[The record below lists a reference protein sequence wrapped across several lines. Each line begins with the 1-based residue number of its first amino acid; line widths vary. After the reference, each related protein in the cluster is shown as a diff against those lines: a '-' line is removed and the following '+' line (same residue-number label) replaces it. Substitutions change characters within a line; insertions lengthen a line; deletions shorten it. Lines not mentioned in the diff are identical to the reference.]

1 MTLPVPTLV
10 LRSATFADDEPVYAN
25 MPGRLAHKEM
35 PVFGRADMWPGD
47 CIRRPANKAPGAWLC
62 SFPADPRW
70 NLLARE
76 TSFAMLNP
84 QHPALQAAGIFLPPG
99 TWGLSTTR
107 AFGSALNKLR
117 LWADE
122 QQMPADF
129 GLWQVEDW
137 QGFIAARAEI
147 TAPGSVRRMVD
158 AVRHLI
164 VFSPVLT
171 GVPTLEDPWP
181 GQSASAVAQCPWTD
195 ELSTAAIAPEVWWP
209 LLRAAW
215 AYIDRFAPEI
225 LARHD
230 HATQPKRERWMR
242 TQGQLDAL
250 LEEWLAAPGSR
261 VPINAHLAGTPDEG
275 RPLWATLSHEVSKSP
290 NPSLF
295 VPRSAAGRARRQRVE
310 LWIQQTN
317 RTVSQSPRQRKD
329 RAVEVR
335 PPQRLSPAEQ
345 DEILRRW
352 LDAPANL
359 IPLRSPDTQTGE
371 PAEPDWN
378 EVARLV
384 YEAEYSDALSLGGS
398 HHRAA
403 ARRAW
408 IRQVVASAPERTRP
422 VDTSQTP
429 RVLRAAGY
437 IWVAA
442 LTAMRDSEIFEITR
456 GAVTQYYGAPAVA
469 SRQVKHD
476 DSRPRS
482 HWWIIEAVAQAIA
495 VAEALSRHDTRV
507 FGAINPALGDGFRPI
522 RDIED
527 FITLVNA
534 NRHLTGL
541 DEIPAGLVRPH
552 MFRKTMAVIAAQEP
566 DGEIA
571 LGIQLKHAARRAL
584 ANRTTLAYGKPDA
597 RWAKE
602 FDNQLQT
609 VAAKKLATLLQAR
622 RAGQTIAVGPGAARF
637 HAGLDRVN
645 KAVEQSISLR
655 AQIADERLEI
665 TLLREEFAD
674 LHLGT
679 INHCLWNAPTA
690 ECQNQLPPDQ
700 RGTTPLL
707 GACQPARCRNS
718 VLTIAHERVW
728 RMEEADLVEFL
739 KKKLSRPLREQA
751 ENRLSEIRSTNVQFA
766 KMKESV

>member
-1 MTLPVPTLV
+1 MTLPAPTRV
-10 LRSATFADDEPVYAN
+10 LRSAIFAEDEPVYAN
-25 MPGRLAHKEM
+25 LPGRLAHKEM

-47 CIRRPANKAPGAWLC
+47 CIRRPANRVPGAWCC
-62 SFPADPRW
+62 SFPSDPRW

-76 TSFAMLNP
+76 ISFAMLNP

-107 AFGSALNKLR
+107 AFGSALNTLR
-117 LWADE
+117 EWADE
-122 QQMPADF
+122 QHMPADF

-147 TAPGSVRRMVD
+147 TAPGTVRRTVA
-158 AVRHLI
+158 AVRHL
-164 VFSPVLT
+164 VLFSPVLT

-181 GQSASAVAQCPWTD
+181 GKSDSAVAQCPWTD
-195 ELSTAAIAPEVWWP
+195 ELSTPTIAPEVWWP

-215 AYIDRFAPEI
+215 AYIERFAPEI
-225 LARHD
+225 LARHA
-230 HATQPKRERWMR
+230 HATEPKRERRMR
-242 TQGQLDAL
+242 PRRLDAL
-250 LEEWLAAPGSR
+250 LEEWLADPGSR

-275 RPLWATLSHEVSKSP
+275 RPLWATLSREVSKSR

-310 LWIQQTN
+310 LWIQQTG

-329 RAVEVR
+329 HVVEVR
-335 PPQRLSPAEQ
+335 PPQRLSPAEL

-352 LDAPANL
+352 LDDPASL

-408 IRQVVASAPERTRP
+408 VRQMVASTPERTRP

-429 RVLRAAGY
+429 RMVRAACY
-437 IWVAA
+437 IWVAG

-456 GAVTQYYGAPAVA
+456 GAVTQYYGATAVA

-482 HWWIIEAVAQAIA
+482 HWWIIDAVAQAIA

-602 FDNQLQT
+602 FDNQLQS
-609 VAAKKLATLLQAR
+609 AAARKLVSLLKAR
-622 RAGQTIAVGPGAARF
+622 RVGETIAVGPGAARF
-637 HAGLDRVN
+637 HAGLDKVN
-645 KAVEQSISLR
+645 AVIDQSPVLR
-655 AQIADERLEI
+655 AQLADERLEI
-665 TLLREEFAD
+665 TLLRDEFAN

-679 INHCLWNAPTA
+679 VNHCLWNAPTA
-690 ECQNQLPPDQ
+690 ECQNQLPAEQ
-700 RGTTPLL
+700 RGQAPLL
-707 GACQPARCRNS
+707 GACQPSRCRNS
-718 VLTIAHERVW
+718 VLTLAHERIW
-728 RMEEADLVEFL
+728 RLEEADLL
-739 KKKLSRPLREQA
+739 TLLAKRLSKPLREQA
-751 ENRLSEIRSTNVQFA
+751 ETRLAEVRAANIQFE
-766 KMKESV
+766 KLRESV